1 MLFEFLWRLATSFW
15 FVSSVFPIC
24 SSLVVLSFCVFVL
37 QRSLVSVFMFYVNL
51 LISMYSVWLLDPSLT
66 LKVSYRLFP
75 VLVLLPCSDFSVLS
89 CASGLQ
95 SPNQPSAFTQSFL
108 LLVSISAVVGLGIF
122 DGFKFWT
129 LLLSVQSELKAH
141 LLFYVW
147 LEFSKLWHL
156 GTFPFILFYDNSI
169 SRECMLFLCFWCCIA
184 HVGCKILLH

>member
-1 MLFEFLWRLATSFW
+1 M
-15 FVSSVFPIC
+15 SSVFPIC

-51 LISMYSVWLLDPSLT
+51 LISVYSVWLLDPSLT

-75 VLVLLPCSDFSVLS
+75 VLVLLPCSAWFFCVELCLRSPVAESALCFYTVLS
-89 CASGLQ
+89 
-95 SPNQPSAFTQSFL
+95 SARQHICCCWF
-108 LLVSISAVVGLGIF
+108 G
-122 DGFKFWT
+122 DFWWFQI
-129 LLLSVQSELKAH
+129 LDFVALCSVRIEGS

-156 GTFPFILFYDNSI
+156 GTFPFILFYDNGI